1 VARAARPNIPGGV
14 YHVMARGNERK
25 QIYLDDED
33 RERFL
38 DLLKKTA
45 RRCQWECLAYCLMG
59 NHYHLVVRTP
69 LPNLSR
75 GMRLLNGG
83 YASRVNARYQ
93 RVGHLF
99 QGRYRSVLIRSS
111 DHLLMAIKYVLRNPV
126 VAGLCSTPADWRWS
140 SYQATLAYDQNGLV
154 ASDAVLVW
162 FGDDDGARRCFA
174 RFMSN
179 ENVSAV
185 DGTLTANVQFP
196 CEPGNPGED
205 RPSIEEVLA
214 CQPGA
219 SGIALAYHE
228 HGYSLAEIAGVLGCS
243 RPSIGRKLVAHESRE
258 MLDSGS

>member
-1 VARAARPNIPGGV
+1 
-14 YHVMARGNERK
+14 MARGNERR

-38 DLLKKTA
+38 DLLTKTV
-45 RRCQWECLAYCLMG
+45 RRCEWDCLAYCLMG

-111 DHLLMAIKYVLRNPV
+111 DHLLMVIKYVLRNPV

-140 SYQATLAYDQNGLV
+140 SYQATLASDQSGLV

-162 FGDDDGARRCFA
+162 FGDVDGARRRCFA
-174 RFMSN
+174 VFMSN
-179 ENVSAV
+179 EDVSTV
-185 DGTLTANVQFP
+185 DDTLPADIQFP
-196 CEPGNPGED
+196 SEPGSPREA

-214 CQPGA
+214 YQPGP
-219 SGIALAYHE
+219 SGIAFAYHE
-228 HGYSLAEIAGVLGCS
+228 HGYSLAEIAAVLGCS
-243 RPSIGRKLVAHESRE
+243 RPSVGRKLVAHESRE
-258 MLDSGS
+258 MLESGS